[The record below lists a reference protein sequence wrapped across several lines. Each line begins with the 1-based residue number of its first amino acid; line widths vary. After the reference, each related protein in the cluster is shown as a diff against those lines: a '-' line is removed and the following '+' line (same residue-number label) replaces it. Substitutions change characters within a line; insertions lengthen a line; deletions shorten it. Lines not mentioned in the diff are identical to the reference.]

1 MLYAIVA
8 LLVIILDQWTKFWV
22 AGHIALN
29 TGSRELIPGLL
40 RLVNIHNDGAAL
52 GFLSGKNAGMLFI
65 VLCAVFTI
73 FVIIAL
79 ATKLIKSSVGRW
91 SLLFIMAGGLSNCID
106 RLLSGYVQDM
116 FMPTF
121 MDKLPIFNVADIF
134 ITVFCLVFILFVLFG
149 GKRDEEDEDDEDEDE
164 YDDDEEE
171 DEDEEDEEEEKP
183 ARGLFGR
190 RARDEEEEEDE
201 DEEDEED
208 EKPARGLFGR
218 RRKAEE
224 DEDDEEEEDEEE
236 DERPARGLFGRRRKA
251 DEEEEDEEEEDEEDE
266 EEDDLPPARRPSR
279 YDRAARAGKRPVKE
293 AAPKRERVE
302 EEDLDLEDLD
312 LGEEEEEKPVSRR
325 ERREQA
331 APAPKKA
338 RPTRRDRQ
346 AELDEKYARFKAE
359 RAAREQ
365 QWSAEPQ
372 EAPVVDPSDPFAE
385 WDGPSRKA
393 EAPAPVESAPVPE
406 VPAAPAAPAAPAPKA
421 EEKEEFSLEDILAEF
436 K

>member
-149 GKRDEEDEDDEDEDE
+149 GKRDEEDYDDEDEDE
-164 YDDDEEE
+164 YDDDE
-171 DEDEEDEEEEKP
+171 DEED
-183 ARGLFGR
+183 
-190 RARDEEEEEDE
+190 DE
-201 DEEDEED
+201 DDD
-208 EKPARGLFGR
+208 LDLP
-218 RRKAEE
+218 
-224 DEDDEEEEDEEE
+224 DDDEEEEDEEE
-236 DERPARGLFGRRRKA
+236 EEFYCAECPNCGGKVYFDDTVNPEDVICPACHKPLI
-251 DEEEEDEEEEDEEDE
+251 DDEEDM
-266 EEDDLPPARRPSR
+266 DD
-279 YDRAARAGKRPVKE
+279 
-293 AAPKRERVE
+293 
-302 EEDLDLEDLD
+302 EEDL
-312 LGEEEEEKPVSRR
+312 
-325 ERREQA
+325 
-331 APAPKKA
+331 
-338 RPTRRDRQ
+338 
-346 AELDEKYARFKAE
+346 
-359 RAAREQ
+359 
-365 QWSAEPQ
+365 
-372 EAPVVDPSDPFAE
+372 
-385 WDGPSRKA
+385 
-393 EAPAPVESAPVPE
+393 
-406 VPAAPAAPAAPAPKA
+406 
-421 EEKEEFSLEDILAEF
+421 
-436 K
+436 

>member
-29 TGSRELIPGLL
+29 TGSRELIPGLIK
-40 RLVNIHNDGAAL
+40 LVNIHNDGAAL

-65 VLCAVFTI
+65 ILCAVFTI

-79 ATKLIKSSVGRW
+79 ATKLVKAPIGRW

-134 ITVFCLVFILFVLFG
+134 ITVFCLIFILFVLFG
-149 GKRDEEDEDDEDEDE
+149 GRRDEEDYDDEDEDE
-164 YDDDEEE
+164 ELE
-171 DEDEEDEEEEKP
+171 
-183 ARGLFGR
+183 
-190 RARDEEEEEDE
+190 
-201 DEEDEED
+201 
-208 EKPARGLFGR
+208 
-218 RRKAEE
+218 
-224 DEDDEEEEDEEE
+224 
-236 DERPARGLFGRRRKA
+236 
-251 DEEEEDEEEEDEEDE
+251 DEEEEDEEEEEAVEKKPRSLGAVFGSKARRDEEEDEDESEDEEEEAEEEKPRGLFAGLRSRSRGGEDEEEDEEEEEEAGEDE

-279 YDRAARAGKRPVKE
+279 YDRAARNGRRPVKH
-293 AAPKRERVE
+293 AARRSRDEDKD
-302 EEDLDLEDLD
+302 EDLNEDED
-312 LGEEEEEKPVSRR
+312 EAPDE
-325 ERREQA
+325 
-331 APAPKKA
+331 APAPRRARAEKKEPA
-338 RPTRRDRQ
+338 KAKRSSRRDRQ

-365 QWSAEPQ
+365 KWSAE
-372 EAPVVDPSDPFAE
+372 APEKPAVVDPDDPFAE
-385 WDGPSRKA
+385 WDAAARKA
-393 EAPAPVESAPVPE
+393 EEAVKPDPLPAPAPAVEPAPAPVEP
-406 VPAAPAAPAAPAPKA
+406 APAPAAPKA
-421 EEKEEFSLEDILAEF
+421 EESMEFSLEDILAEF

>member
-149 GKRDEEDEDDEDEDE
+149 GRRDEEDEDDEDEDE
-164 YDDDEEE
+164 YDEDEEEEDEDDEDEEEERPRPARAMFGRRARDEEEEDDEDEEDEEE
-171 DEDEEDEEEEKP
+171 DEKPARGLFSRRRKADEDEDDEDEEDEEEEEKP

-190 RARDEEEEEDE
+190 RRRDE
-201 DEEDEED
+201 
-208 EKPARGLFGR
+208 
-218 RRKAEE
+218 
-224 DEDDEEEEDEEE
+224 
-236 DERPARGLFGRRRKA
+236 
-251 DEEEEDEEEEDEEDE
+251 DEEEEDEEEED

-293 AAPKRERVE
+293 APAKRESVE
-302 EEDLDLEDLD
+302 DEDIDLEDLD
-312 LGEEEEEKPVSRR
+312 LEEEEAEEKPVSRR

-365 QWSAEPQ
+365 KWSAE
-372 EAPVVDPSDPFAE
+372 APEKPAVVDPDDPFAE
-385 WDGPSRKA
+385 WDAAARKA
-393 EAPAPVESAPVPE
+393 ILLPSFVVLNRDGMCSAIS
-406 VPAAPAAPAAPAPKA
+406 KMRR
-421 EEKEEFSLEDILAEF
+421 SQ
-436 K
+436 

>member
-29 TGSRELIPGLL
+29 TGSRELIPGLIK
-40 RLVNIHNDGAAL
+40 LVNIHNDGAAL

-65 VLCAVFTI
+65 ILCAVFTI

-79 ATKLIKSSVGRW
+79 ATKLVKAPIGRW

-121 MDKLPIFNVADIF
+121 MDNLPIFNVADIF

-149 GKRDEEDEDDEDEDE
+149 GKRSEDDYDDEDEDLEDEEEEDEEDEDEERE
-164 YDDDEEE
+164 EKKSRSLGAMFGSKARGRDEEE
-171 DEDEEDEEEEKP
+171 DEDEE
-183 ARGLFGR
+183 
-190 RARDEEEEEDE
+190 
-201 DEEDEED
+201 
-208 EKPARGLFGR
+208 
-218 RRKAEE
+218 
-224 DEDDEEEEDEEE
+224 EEEDEEE
-236 DERPARGLFGRRRKA
+236 KKPRGLFAGRKSRSRVDEDE
-251 DEEEEDEEEEDEEDE
+251 DEEEEESEDEEDE

-279 YDRAARAGKRPVKE
+279 YDRAARSGRRPVKHAARTSRDEDE
-293 AAPKRERVE
+293 AET
-302 EEDLDLEDLD
+302 EDESADE
-312 LGEEEEEKPVSRR
+312 
-325 ERREQA
+325 
-331 APAPKKA
+331 APAPRRARAEKKEKPA
-338 RPTRRDRQ
+338 PAKRTTRRDRQ

-365 QWSAEPQ
+365 QWSAEA
-372 EAPVVDPSDPFAE
+372 EEKAPVIDPDDPFAE
-385 WDGPSRKA
+385 WDAAARRA
-393 EAPAPVESAPVPE
+393 EEAVRPEPVPAPAPAPVDEPAP
-406 VPAAPAAPAAPAPKA
+406 APAPKA
-421 EEKEEFSLEDILAEF
+421 EPKDESMEFSLEDILAEF

>member
-29 TGSRELIPGLL
+29 TGSRELIPGLVK
-40 RLVNIHNDGAAL
+40 LVNIHNDGAAL

-65 VLCAVFTI
+65 ILCAVFTI

-79 ATKLIKSSVGRW
+79 ATKLVKAPIGRW

-134 ITVFCLVFILFVLFG
+134 ITVFCLIFILFVLFG
-149 GKRDEEDEDDEDEDE
+149 GKRSEDDYDDEDEDLE
-164 YDDDEEE
+164 DDEEE
-171 DEDEEDEEEEKP
+171 DEDEEEEVEKKSHSLD
-183 ARGLFGR
+183 AMFGS
-190 RARDEEEEEDE
+190 RARRRDE
-201 DEEDEED
+201 EEDEED
-208 EKPARGLFGR
+208 EDEDEEEDEDVKKPRGLFAGLKSR
-218 RRKAEE
+218 SRGEEDE

-236 DERPARGLFGRRRKA
+236 DE
-251 DEEEEDEEEEDEEDE
+251 EEE

-279 YDRAARAGKRPVKE
+279 YDRAARNGRRPAKH
-293 AAPKRERVE
+293 AARRSRDEDE
-302 EEDLDLEDLD
+302 DEDLTGNEDEAPD
-312 LGEEEEEKPVSRR
+312 E
-325 ERREQA
+325 
-331 APAPKKA
+331 APAPRRPRAEKKEPA
-338 RPTRRDRQ
+338 KPKRSSRRDRQ

-365 QWSAEPQ
+365 KWSAE
-372 EAPVVDPSDPFAE
+372 APEKPAVVDPDDPFAE
-385 WDGPSRKA
+385 WDAAARKA
-393 EAPAPVESAPVPE
+393 EEAVRPEPAPAPAPVVEPAPAPAPE
-406 VPAAPAAPAAPAPKA
+406 PAAPKA
-421 EEKEEFSLEDILAEF
+421 DESMEFSLEDILAEF

>member
-29 TGSRELIPGLL
+29 TGSRELIPGLIK
-40 RLVNIHNDGAAL
+40 LVNIHNDGAAL

-65 VLCAVFTI
+65 ILCAVFTI

-79 ATKLIKSSVGRW
+79 ATKLVKAPIGRW

-134 ITVFCLVFILFVLFG
+134 ITVFCLIFILFVLFG
-149 GKRDEEDEDDEDEDE
+149 GRRDEEDYDDEDEDE
-164 YDDDEEE
+164 ELE
-171 DEDEEDEEEEKP
+171 
-183 ARGLFGR
+183 
-190 RARDEEEEEDE
+190 
-201 DEEDEED
+201 
-208 EKPARGLFGR
+208 
-218 RRKAEE
+218 
-224 DEDDEEEEDEEE
+224 
-236 DERPARGLFGRRRKA
+236 
-251 DEEEEDEEEEDEEDE
+251 DEEEEDEEEEEAVEKKPRSLGAVFGSKARRDEEEAEDESEDEEEEAEEEKPRGLFAGLRSRSRGGEDEEEDEEEEEEAGEDE

-279 YDRAARAGKRPVKE
+279 YDRAARNGKRPVKH
-293 AAPKRERVE
+293 AARRSRDEDE
-302 EEDLDLEDLD
+302 DEDLTEDED
-312 LGEEEEEKPVSRR
+312 EAPDE
-325 ERREQA
+325 
-331 APAPKKA
+331 APAPRRARAEKKEPA
-338 RPTRRDRQ
+338 KAKRSSRRDRQ

-365 QWSAEPQ
+365 KWSAE
-372 EAPVVDPSDPFAE
+372 APEKPAVVDPDDPFAE
-385 WDGPSRKA
+385 WDAAARKA
-393 EAPAPVESAPVPE
+393 EEAVKPDPLPAPAPAVEPAPAPVEP
-406 VPAAPAAPAAPAPKA
+406 APAPAAPKA
-421 EEKEEFSLEDILAEF
+421 EESMEFSLEDILAEF

>member
-29 TGSRELIPGLL
+29 TGSRELIPGLIK
-40 RLVNIHNDGAAL
+40 LVNIHNDGAAL

-65 VLCAVFTI
+65 ILCAVFTI

-79 ATKLIKSSVGRW
+79 ATKLVKAPIGRW

-134 ITVFCLVFILFVLFG
+134 ITVFCLIFILFVLFG
-149 GKRDEEDEDDEDEDE
+149 GRRDEEDYDDEDEDE
-164 YDDDEEE
+164 EL
-171 DEDEEDEEEEKP
+171 EDEEEEEEEEEEAVEKKP
-183 ARGLFGR
+183 RSLGAVFGSKAR
-190 RARDEEEEEDE
+190 RDEEEAEDE
-201 DEEDEED
+201 SE
-208 EKPARGLFGR
+208 
-218 RRKAEE
+218 
-224 DEDDEEEEDEEE
+224 DEEEEAEEE
-236 DERPARGLFGRRRKA
+236 KPRGLFAGLRSRSRGGE
-251 DEEEEDEEEEDEEDE
+251 DEEEDEEEEEEAGEDE

-279 YDRAARAGKRPVKE
+279 YDRAARNGKRPVKH
-293 AAPKRERVE
+293 AARRSRDEDE
-302 EEDLDLEDLD
+302 DEDLTEDED
-312 LGEEEEEKPVSRR
+312 EAPDE
-325 ERREQA
+325 
-331 APAPKKA
+331 APAPRRARAEKKEPA
-338 RPTRRDRQ
+338 KAKRSSRRDRQ

-365 QWSAEPQ
+365 KWSAE
-372 EAPVVDPSDPFAE
+372 APEKPAVVDPDDPFAE
-385 WDGPSRKA
+385 WDAAARKA
-393 EAPAPVESAPVPE
+393 EEAVKPDPVPAPAPAVEPAPAPVEP
-406 VPAAPAAPAAPAPKA
+406 APAPAAPKA
-421 EEKEEFSLEDILAEF
+421 EESMEFSLEDILAEF